1 MRVDL
6 KDAKDKPREALGR
19 SSKKREPDGGADLA
33 CSQPGT
39 MAEGSLRGARR
50 REMGM
55 HLEGGQA
62 RPGCYSEGDGK
73 PLGLTSRAET

>member
-6 KDAKDKPREALGR
+6 KDAKDKPHEALGR

-39 MAEGSLRGARR
+39 MAEGVAEGARR
-50 REMGM
+50 DG
-55 HLEGGQA
+55 HALGGG
-62 RPGCYSEGDGK
+62 PGKTWLLLRGRWKAFRADK
-73 PLGLTSRAET
+73 QSRDMT